1 MLNTKYRFLK
11 IFLRREDISRN
22 VANAFKHLGRVVLV
36 HVIIL
41 LAHPVLVHKYVKI
54 CQTNGVFFPFGMA

>member
-11 IFLRREDISRN
+11 IFLRREDISKN
-22 VANAFKHLGRVVLV
+22 VANAFKHLGLV

-41 LAHPVLVHKYVKI
+41 LAHPVHVHKYVKLM
-54 CQTNGVFFPFGMA
+54 GFFFPSGMV